1 LKIGVTGGA
10 GFIGSRLVRR
20 LVEKGYNVI
29 SIDINDPPGF
39 IRKCKH
45 IQGDLLDYSSTKEA
59 LRGLDLIYHLAGCV
73 LESVRKDPFLGS
85 AVNVDITRNVLE
97 ACRVNRVRKVLFAS
111 SFYVYDG
118 INDRMIVNEETP
130 LNTLDM
136 ELFAATK
143 AFGESLLKEYHRK
156 YGLNYVILRY
166 GSAYGLGN
174 CSNVV
179 KTFLEA
185 GWNGQPI
192 EVWGEGKRRN
202 QYTYVEDLAEGSIL
216 AMDRVNEV
224 HNLISPE
231 EMTIGELAE
240 LLRRKFGFEVIY
252 NLQRRE
258 GASMPFMSSRK
269 AMKELGWKPISLE
282 EGIENMVKERP
293 LYSYAFSLQK

>member
-1 LKIGVTGGA
+1 MKIGVTGGA

-20 LVEKGYNVI
+20 LVEKGYHVVC
-29 SIDINDPPGF
+29 IDINDPPVSLQE
-39 IRKCKH
+39 CKH
-45 IQGDLLDYSSTKEA
+45 IKCDLLDYSNAKSA
-59 LRGLDLIYHLAGCV
+59 VRGIDFVYHLAGVV
-73 LESVRKDPFLGS
+73 LDAVRRDPFMGS
-85 AVNVDITRNVLE
+85 ALNVDITRNVLE
-97 ACRVNRVRKVLFAS
+97 ACRVNKVKKVLFAS

-118 INDRMIVNEETP
+118 ISDRMIVNEETP

-202 QYTYVEDLAEGSIL
+202 QYTYVEDLAEGSVL
-216 AMDRVNEV
+216 VMDRVNEV
-224 HNLISPE
+224 YNLISPE
-231 EMTIGELAE
+231 ETTIRELAE
-240 LLRRKFGFEVIY
+240 LLRRKYGFEVFY
-252 NLQRRE
+252 NLQRTE
-258 GASMPFMSSRK
+258 GDSMPYMSSRK

-282 EGIENMVKERP
+282 KGIENMVEERHI
-293 LYSYAFSLQK
+293 YAYAVPR